1 MAVTGVRSSETA
13 LLARVPGGD
22 NGRAWWPTA
31 RCALVSPRAEPP
43 LNLLLVA
50 AKLSLAGFRCKL
62 VDYKAEQLEWG
73 AIQSDL
79 VKHHPSLVIFDTSLV
94 GLNKDMAAVRRAKA
108 LLPDCAAVLCGRDLL
123 FEEARIH
130 WECPE
135 LDGIISDPYRFASP
149 GHLTDSSRAL
159 MLLQSRRKGQSLIIR
174 SFARGKALDINNML
188 RPHWEILKRSCYVS
202 PFSGVARLPV
212 LASVGCK
219 HNCLHCIVP
228 HLSGGITH
236 WRRPS
241 VIVKEMRHGLLALGE
256 RKVPNEIAFELVAD
270 NLAPPEL
277 WWEELVAEMSRAG
290 LKTASFSFRACECS
304 ISKQLAQ
311 KLKSAGCDM
320 ATIVLPVAM
329 EKAASTLSFGP
340 RLDEQTCIEMVRTL
354 RQAGI
359 ATCLCFVAGLFARDQ
374 ESLRSAIKLAARSN
388 ASMVELKDALAT
400 AGSRLDDVAKRKW
413 LSESEIQRWESAS
426 SSHAQEASEL
436 AQKALRRFWMRPA
449 PLIEATRRFGP
460 SALAKVARMLLR
472 SGGV

>member
-1 MAVTGVRSSETA
+1 MALIDVRGSETA

-22 NGRAWWPTA
+22 DGRAWWPTA
-31 RCALVSPRAEPP
+31 RCALFSPRAEPP

-62 VDYKAEQLEWG
+62 VDYEAEQLEWG

-79 VKHHPSLVIFDTSLV
+79 VKHHPSLVVFDTSLV
-94 GLNKDMAAVRRAKA
+94 GLNRDMAAVRQAKS
-108 LLPDCAAVLCGRDLL
+108 LLPDCTAVLCGRGLL

-149 GHLTDSSRAL
+149 GHLTDSWRAL
-159 MLLQSRRKGQSLIIR
+159 MLLQSRRKGQSLVVR
-174 SFARGKALDINNML
+174 SFARRKALDINNML
-188 RPHWEILKRSCYVS
+188 RPQWEILKRSCYAA
-202 PFSGVARLPV
+202 PLSGAASLPV

-228 HLSGGITH
+228 RLSGGITH
-236 WRRPS
+236 LRQPS
-241 VIVKEMRHGLLALGE
+241 VVVKEMRHGLLELGE
-256 RKVPNEIAFELVAD
+256 RKFELVAD
-270 NLAPPEL
+270 NLAPPDL

-290 LKTASFSFRACECS
+290 LKTVSFSFRACECN
-304 ISKQLAQ
+304 ISEQLAQ

-320 ATIVLPVAM
+320 ATIVLPLAF
-329 EKAASTLSFGP
+329 EKAAGALSFGP

-359 ATCLCFVAGLFARDQ
+359 ATCLCFVAGLFESGE
-374 ESLRSAIKLAARSN
+374 ESLRSATKLAARSS
-388 ASMVELKDALAT
+388 ASMFELKDALAT
-400 AGSRLDDVAKRKW
+400 AGSRLGDVAKRKW
-413 LSESEIQRWESAS
+413 LSESEISRWGSAS
-426 SSHAQEASEL
+426 SSQGQEATEL
-436 AQKALRRFWMRPA
+436 ARKALRRFWMRPA
-449 PLIEATRRFGP
+449 PLIEATKRFGP

-472 SGGV
+472 SDGV